1 MGLST
6 SEKCDCRQ
14 VAFWAEGGHAASG
27 WSSLHAGSVGGQ
39 SALELLETAPS
50 FKDPLNWMGWL
61 HPRVFAIWLN
71 PFHLTRVLTW
81 TVPNKFYLSIGLPIW
96 AHSKSYIK
104 CWQTTSMGVDID
116 HCDSILSYSNLPYSL
131 SSVSRNHMHS
141 ITSWLGITLGKG
153 ALYSQGRSWRF
164 WQLEVVCW
172 HHSP

>member
-1 MGLST
+1 MGLAT

-14 VAFWAEGGHAASG
+14 VAFWAEGGQAASG
-27 WSSLHAGSVGGQ
+27 WSSLHTGSVGGQ

-71 PFHLTRVLTW
+71 PFHLIRVLTW

-104 CWQTTSMGVDID
+104 C
-116 HCDSILSYSNLPYSL
+116 
-131 SSVSRNHMHS
+131 
-141 ITSWLGITLGKG
+141 
-153 ALYSQGRSWRF
+153 
-164 WQLEVVCW
+164 
-172 HHSP
+172 